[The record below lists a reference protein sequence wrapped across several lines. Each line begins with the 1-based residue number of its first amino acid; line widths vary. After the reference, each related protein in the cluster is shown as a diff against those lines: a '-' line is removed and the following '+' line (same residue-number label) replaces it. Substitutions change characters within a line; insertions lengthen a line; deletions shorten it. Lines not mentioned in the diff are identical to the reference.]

1 MNAWFSHT
9 RRAYATHV
17 TLVTLS
23 ATEEYLVMASASLA
37 SLDSLDSERAEPMR
51 FLLDPPMMVI
61 LRFPMACTVS
71 NASQPAS
78 SQSGAVRRSAR
89 TLSWNSSF
97 VRPTVCRRI
106 LANWLLAFSACFVS
120 LTPKREGKWHGL
132 VRGAHSRSLHSRSP
146 RTTAHAHAHAR
157 GT

>member
-1 MNAWFSHT
+1 MFGSQ
-9 RRAYATHV
+9 V

-61 LRFPMACTVS
+61 LRFPMACTAS
-71 NASQPAS
+71 NASQLVS
-78 SQSGAVRRSAR
+78 SQSGAVRRRSAR

-106 LANWLLAFSACFVS
+106 LVNWLLAFSTCFVS
-120 LTPKREGKWHGL
+120 LTPKNARESATVWC
-132 VRGAHSRSLHSRSP
+132 RSLHSRHSH
-146 RTTAHAHAHAR
+146 TTVHALAR
-157 GT
+157 ARELMMYLH